1 MLIQYYRRRVEEEVI
16 QELPGIGIVTRNRY
30 GALVLNSSN
39 VMFVDWDV
47 NPQANPQAVPQTKG
61 LFARFRHAFRRYSEQ
76 ELQRASMAI
85 KHDLETRIN
94 HLANDIK
101 LGLRL
106 YETHSGLRGIVT
118 STLLD
123 PGGETS
129 QELLE
134 YLGAD
139 TLYARLCRIQGTY
152 RARLTPKFWRVG
164 MKRDRPF
171 LQGHRSGFTPS
182 LRPGWAQRYEHASA
196 SFAVCRLITTIGNEA
211 REDTIIRTVEWHDR
225 ATRAKDAVP
234 LA

>member
-16 QELPGIGIVTRNRY
+16 QELPGMGIVTRNRY
-30 GALVLNSSN
+30 GALVLNSGN

-47 NPQANPQAVPQTKG
+47 NPQANPQAMPQPKG
-61 LFARFRHAFRRYSEQ
+61 FFARFRRAVRQYSEQ
-76 ELQRASMAI
+76 ELRQASQVI
-85 KHDLETRIN
+85 KHDLQTRIDG
-94 HLANDIK
+94 LANDIK

-139 TLYARLCRIQGTY
+139 KLYARLCRIQGTY

-164 MKRDRPF
+164 IGDRPF
-171 LQGHRSGFTPS
+171 LEGHRSGFTPS

-211 REDTIIRTVEWHDR
+211 QDDTIIRTVEWHDR
-225 ATRAKDAVP
+225 TTRAKDAAP

>member
-30 GALVLNSSN
+30 GALVLNSGN

-47 NPQANPQAVPQTKG
+47 NPRANPQAMPQPKG
-61 LFARFRHAFRRYSEQ
+61 FFARLRRAVKQYSDQ
-76 ELQRASMAI
+76 ELQQASQAI
-85 KHDLETRIN
+85 KLDLQTRIDR
-94 HLANDIK
+94 LANDIK
-101 LGLRL
+101 LSLRL

-129 QELLE
+129 QELLA

-164 MKRDRPF
+164 IGDRPF

-182 LRPGWAQRYEHASA
+182 LRPGWVQRYEHASA
-196 SFAVCRLITTIGNEA
+196 SFAVCRLITTIGDEA
-211 REDTIIRTVEWHDR
+211 QDGTIIRTVEWHDR
-225 ATRAKDAVP
+225 TTRAKDAVP